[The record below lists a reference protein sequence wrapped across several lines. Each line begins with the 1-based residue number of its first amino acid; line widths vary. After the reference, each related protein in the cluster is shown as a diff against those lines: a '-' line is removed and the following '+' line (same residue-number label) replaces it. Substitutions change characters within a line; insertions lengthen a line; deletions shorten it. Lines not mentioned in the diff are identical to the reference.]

1 LKERLQIVL
10 PMALIENFSL
20 RLSLGV
26 LRGRKKKVKEG
37 KGERR

>member
-1 LKERLQIVL
+1 
-10 PMALIENFSL
+10 MALIENLSL